1 MALSRIFID
10 VDTDEQRVPQ
20 AISWSAT
27 DTTITDPQ
35 KAKAMLIAFWDA
47 AEKTAL
53 RIDLWTKD
61 MMVDEMADFFYQ
73 TLMTMAD
80 TYGRATNYRDQV
92 EDMKKFAHSFYE
104 KFREK
109 QLQTNKAG

>member
-10 VDTDEQRVPQ
+10 VETDEQRVPQ

-27 DTTITDPQ
+27 DTTIAEAQ
-35 KAKAMLIAFWDA
+35 KAKAMMVSFWDA

-53 RIDLWTKD
+53 RIDLWTKE

-73 TLMTMAD
+73 TMMTMAD
-80 TYGRATNYRDQV
+80 TYGRATNYKDQV
-92 EDMKKFAHSFYE
+92 EDIKKFAHSFYE

-109 QLQTNKAG
+109 QMKDNKAG